1 MIFYKSHQFDFF
13 SHFLSKLFLAK
24 YFSIHLLHFVPSNI
38 LFEFDRCV
46 QDLIVVCRILF
57 FKFSVQCVILSIQF
71 FVVLRVINDFFFLSY
86 EQ

>member
-13 SHFLSKLFLAK
+13 FSFFIKIVFGKFPSQFIFCISSLAI
-24 YFSIHLLHFVPSNI
+24 FCSN
-38 LFEFDRCV
+38 
-46 QDLIVVCRILF
+46 LIVVCRILF

-71 FVVLRVINDFFFLSY
+71 FVVLRVINDFFFLSD